1 MSSPP
6 MTRRLHQLAR
16 LYDVQTAY
24 YDVFHRRHQASPQA
38 LLHVLR
44 ALGAAVDSLEDV
56 PSALEKRRQALWE
69 RCIDPVVVAWDGAP
83 VQLEL
88 RLPAA
93 KASGS
98 ITCELQ
104 LEEGD
109 VRSWTCGLEDLPEMA
124 GAELGGARYVA
135 KRLTLPERL
144 PHGYHRLCVET
155 PGRCCHSV
163 VISAPSRAFGFEGGM
178 SQRSWGVFLP
188 LYAAYSQR
196 SWGAGD
202 YSDLESLADWVGE
215 LGGDVVA
222 TLPLLSTFLN
232 EPFEPSPYTPVSRLM
247 WNEFYVDVTR
257 LPELEGSASAQALLE
272 STSLQ
277 RDIAVLRDSP
287 LVDYRRQMALKRR
300 VLEELCRSLF
310 SQPSSRLEG
319 LRRFVSTHPGMEDY
333 ARFRA
338 TLEQR
343 RTPWPTWP
351 ERLRQGKLQKGDCDE
366 TVSRYHLYAQ
376 WAAQQQVQ
384 ALLEKGDNDGAK
396 LCLDFPLGV
405 HPHGYD
411 VWRNQNCFV
420 LDATVGAPPDAVF
433 TAGQDWRS
441 PPLHPERVRE
451 QGYGYFIACL
461 RHHMRFAYI
470 LRIDH
475 VLGLHRLFW
484 IPQGMEPEQ
493 GVYVRYPTED
503 LYAIIAL
510 ESHRNEAIIEGEDLG
525 TVPPCVRPAMNRH
538 GLYRSYVLQYE
549 LSSDSARGARTV
561 PSRSIASVNTHDM
574 PPFAAYWQGLD
585 IEQRME
591 LGLLDRA
598 ASRCESKERERLKR
612 ALVSFLQR
620 RGFARRG
627 SKDCKGILMAILA
640 FLGASQ
646 ARLVLINLE
655 DLWLETE
662 AQNMPGTRDECPNWR
677 RKSQYRLAT
686 LRRLPQVVDVL
697 REVDRLRRGAPQ

>member
-6 MTRRLHQLAR
+6 TTRLLHQLAR

-24 YDVFHRRHQASPQA
+24 YDVFHRRHQALPQA

-56 PSALEKRRQALWE
+56 PSALEERRQALWE
-69 RCIDPVVVAWDGAP
+69 RCIEPVVVAWDGAP
-83 VQLEL
+83 VELEV

-93 KASGS
+93 ESSGS
-98 ITCELQ
+98 VACELQ
-104 LEEGD
+104 LENGD
-109 VRSWTCGLEDLPEMA
+109 SRAWTCGLDDLPDMT
-124 GAELGGARYVA
+124 GAEVSGARYVA
-135 KRLTLPERL
+135 KRFTLPGKL
-144 PHGYHRLCVET
+144 PNGYHRLHLKT
-155 PGRCCHSV
+155 AGRCCQSL
-163 VISAPSRAFGFEGGM
+163 VISTPSRAFGFDGGM

-188 LYAAYSQR
+188 LYAAHSQR

-202 YSDLESLADWVGE
+202 YSDLESLAAWVAE
-215 LGGDVVA
+215 VGGDVVA
-222 TLPLLSTFLN
+222 TLPLLSTFLD

-247 WNEFYVDVTR
+247 WNEFYIDVTR
-257 LPELEGSASAQALLE
+257 LPELERSASAQALLE
-272 STSLQ
+272 STSLR
-277 RDIAVLRDSP
+277 RDIAIQRESP
-287 LVDYRRQMALKRR
+287 FVDYETQMALKRQ

-310 SQPSSRLEG
+310 YESSGRLEG
-319 LRRFVSTHPGMEDY
+319 LRDFVRTHPGVEDY

-343 RTPWPTWP
+343 RAPWPRWP
-351 ERLRQGKLQKGDCDE
+351 QRLRKGQLQKGDCDE
-366 TVSRYHLYAQ
+366 AASRYHLYAQ

-384 ALLEKGDNDGAK
+384 ALLEEADNDGAK

-411 VWRNQNCFV
+411 VWRNQDCFV
-420 LDATVGAPPDAVF
+420 PDVTAGAPPDAVF
-433 TAGQDWRS
+433 TAGQDWAS
-441 PPLHPERVRE
+441 PPLHPGRIRE

-461 RHHMRFAYI
+461 RHHMRFPSI

-484 IPQGMEPEQ
+484 IPKGMEPEQ
-493 GVYVRYPTED
+493 GVYVRYPTDD

-510 ESHRNEAIIEGEDLG
+510 ESHRNETIVEGEDLG
-525 TVPPCVRPAMNRH
+525 TVPPYVRPAMKRH

-549 LSSDSARGARTV
+549 LSSDSAKGARAV

-585 IEQRME
+585 IEQRVE

-598 ASRCESKERERLKR
+598 ASRYERKERERLKR
-612 ALVSFLQR
+612 ALVRFLQR

-627 SKDCKGILMAILA
+627 SDDCKAILMAVLA
-640 FLGASQ
+640 FLSASQ
-646 ARLVLINLE
+646 ARLVVVNLE

-662 AQNMPGTRDECPNWR
+662 AQNMPGTTDECPNWR
-677 RKSQYRLAT
+677 RKSQYRLET
-686 LRRLPQVVDVL
+686 LCRLPEVAEVL
-697 REVDRLRRGAPQ
+697 REVDRLRRGTPR